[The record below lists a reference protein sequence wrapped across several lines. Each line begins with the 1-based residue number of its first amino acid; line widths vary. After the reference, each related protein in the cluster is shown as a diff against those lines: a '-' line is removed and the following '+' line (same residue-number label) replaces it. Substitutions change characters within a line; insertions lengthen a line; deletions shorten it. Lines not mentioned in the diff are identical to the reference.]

1 MGLREHMGA
10 AGWLAA
16 ILALGIVLPAAASK
30 ATDVSVV
37 QAKTAMEQSA
47 KNPGLVILDVRTP
60 QEFSAGHLRGA
71 VNVDIAAPDFVAR
84 LKALDRSKKYLVYC
98 RTGNRSQKAIAAME
112 QLDFKHVLHMYEGIV
127 GWQKKNYPLVK

>member
-1 MGLREHMGA
+1 MGLRGHMGA

-30 ATDVSVV
+30 ATEVSVDR
-37 QAKTAMEQSA
+37 AKAVMEQSA

-84 LKALDRSKKYLVYC
+84 LKALDRSKNYLVYC
-98 RTGNRSQKAIAAME
+98 RTGNRSQKAIAAMA
-112 QLDFKHVLHMYEGIV
+112 QLDFKKVLHMYEGIV
-127 GWQKKNYPLVK
+127 GWQKKKYPLVK

>member
-1 MGLREHMGA
+1 MGA

-30 ATDVSVV
+30 ATEVSVDR
-37 QAKTAMEQSA
+37 AKAVMEQSA

-84 LKALDRSKKYLVYC
+84 LKALDRSKNYLVYC
-98 RTGNRSQKAIAAME
+98 RTGNRSQKAIAAMA
-112 QLDFKHVLHMYEGIV
+112 QLDFKKVLHMYEGIV
-127 GWQKKNYPLVK
+127 GWQKKKYPLVK